1 MFKGYTPF
9 TVVIKI
15 LAIFP
20 VLYNVSL
27 PVVYFIQSG
36 WLLLDGW
43 GPPEHMVCLWGL
55 SLSPCGAHGGPS
67 CPGGWDSGVVS
78 GVRWVGSPLDLW
90 IFSWGC
96 FLLKPRSKPIWRV
109 SSLRFPRME
118 RQKEYLQFPLVDR
131 HNNHQRTWNWSQNLC
146 QTKRNKL
153 HRELSPDFLAAV
165 VAALVI
171 VFLGSIFLFFLWKM
185 SHCWLSIM

>member
-1 MFKGYTPF
+1 MGSTRAHG
-9 TVVIKI
+9 VS
-15 LAIFP
+15 LGP
-20 VLYNVSL
+20 VLVPLWCPWGPSL
-27 PVVYFIQSG
+27 PRRMGQP
-36 WLLLDGW
+36 W
-43 GPPEHMVCLWGL
+43 G
-55 SLSPCGAHGGPS
+55 
-67 CPGGWDSGVVS
+67 DGVVS
-78 GVRWVGSPLDLW
+78 EVRWVGSPLDLW

-96 FLLKPRSKPIWRV
+96 FLLKPRLKLIWRV

-153 HRELSPDFLAAV
+153 HRELSPDFLAVA

-171 VFLGSIFLFFLWKM
+171 VFLGSIFLFFLWQM